1 MLLLLKDASEN
12 FEKEMSMSDDTA
24 PEETAAKGSPA
35 DADAPT
41 ENLYYAAEH
50 YWDRDE
56 EEYFTG
62 EPIIWNGEELE
73 FATYAAFLEFM
84 ESLSQEEK
92 VGLGHWIIHHTH
104 YDESLWIT
112 DGIFDD
118 VSFLSLAAARNEK

>member
-1 MLLLLKDASEN
+1 MI
-12 FEKEMSMSDDTA
+12 MSDDTPSSETSSADNTADEA
-24 PEETAAKGSPA
+24 PA
-35 DADAPT
+35 

-62 EPIIWNGEELE
+62 DPIIWDGKELE
-73 FATYAAFLEFM
+73 FATYADFLKFM
-84 ESLSQEEK
+84 ESLSQDEK
-92 VGLGHWIIHHTH
+92 MGLGHWIIHHFN

-118 VSFLSLAAARNEK
+118 VSFLSLAAARNEN